1 MQRIALITGGG
12 RGIGAATAKL
22 AAQRGWAV
30 AVNYRE
36 RAVDAEKLVAAIR
49 QAGGE
54 AIAVQADTAVEAD
67 VVRLFKT
74 VDRELGTL
82 TALVNNAGTTGGVRL
97 VQDADAKH
105 LEDLFRVN
113 VIGCFLCAREA
124 IQRMSTQLGGK
135 GGAIVN
141 ISSKAATLGG
151 GGEWIHYAASKGA
164 LDSFTI
170 GLTREVGA
178 QGIRVNSIRPGM
190 IDTELQAQ
198 GTPGRLEKS
207 LATIPMQRAGTAD
220 EVAEAIVWLMSDA
233 ASYVHGAFLDVSGGR

>member
-1 MQRIALITGGG
+1 MQKIVVVTGAS

-22 AAQRGWAV
+22 AAQRGFAV
-30 AVNYRE
+30 AVNYRTSAGE
-36 RAVDAEKLVAAIR
+36 AEEVVAGIR
-49 QAGGE
+49 AGGGQ
-54 AIAVQADTAVEAD
+54 AIAVQADTAVDAD

-97 VQDADAKH
+97 VQDADAAH
-105 LEDLFRVN
+105 LEELFRVN

-124 IQRMSTQLGGK
+124 IRRMSTQLGGN
-135 GGAIVN
+135 GGSIVN
-141 ISSKAATLGG
+141 LSSKAATLGG

-170 GLTREVGA
+170 GLTRELGA
-178 QGIRVNSIRPGM
+178 HGIRVNSVRPGM

-198 GTPGRLEKS
+198 GTPGRVGKS
-207 LATIPMQRAGTAD
+207 LPTIPMQRAGSAE

-233 ASYVHGAFLDVSGGR
+233 ASYVDGAFLDVSGGR

>member
-1 MQRIALITGGG
+1 MQKIALITGGG

-22 AAQRGWAV
+22 AAQRGFAV
-30 AVNYRE
+30 AVNYRT
-36 RAVDAEKLVAAIR
+36 RAGDAEKVVAAIR
-49 QAGGE
+49 QGGGK
-54 AIAVQADTAVEAD
+54 AIAVQADTALDTD

-82 TALVNNAGTTGGVRL
+82 TALVNNAGATGGVRL
-97 VQDADAKH
+97 VQDADAAQ
-105 LEDLFRVN
+105 LEELFRVN

-124 IQRMSTQLGGK
+124 IRRMSTQFGGS
-135 GGAIVN
+135 GGSIVN
-141 ISSKAATLGG
+141 VSSKAATIGG

-164 LDSFTI
+164 LDTFTI

-178 QGIRVNSIRPGM
+178 QGIRVNAVRPGM
-190 IDTELQAQ
+190 IETELQAQ
-198 GTPGRLEKS
+198 GLPGRVEKAVAS
-207 LATIPMQRAGTAD
+207 VPMLRAGSAQ